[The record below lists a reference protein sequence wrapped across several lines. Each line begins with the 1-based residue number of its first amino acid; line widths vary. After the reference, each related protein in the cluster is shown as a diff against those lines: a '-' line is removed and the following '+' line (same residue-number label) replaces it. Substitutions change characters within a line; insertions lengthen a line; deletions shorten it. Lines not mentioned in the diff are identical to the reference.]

1 MKEILNSLAFARTL
15 VVHFGSDAV
24 GIAEG
29 HVEMHRHAKES
40 NDSELWQCVADADL
54 RNTVESGLVILTYRE
69 SCHTIGRQIEPAELI
84 ERLVVVI

>member
-1 MKEILNSLAFARTL
+1 MKEVPNILAFARTL

-29 HVEMHRHAKES
+29 HVEMHRRAKES

-54 RNTVESGLVILTYRE
+54 RSFIKCGLVIAK
-69 SCHTIGRQIEPAELI
+69 G
-84 ERLVVVI
+84 VIQSAARSSRPNSSSV